1 MSGQSLRQ
9 TRRAFPIWSVAGAGI
24 CFLIVG
30 HLAASPQTVPSKHK
44 SLSPTPRPDIV
55 FVETPVLTSGP
66 LAERFPKGSR
76 IVRLDLRTAKSAP
89 VPLTEGFFAAADPQ
103 INFEGTKV
111 LFSGQKKQGER
122 WQIWEMDLNGSNK
135 RQVTQCTEDCFR
147 ARYLP
152 ENEIAFT
159 VEERNGTILQSYIGV
174 VKLDGAE
181 FRRITFGATTFQ
193 LETVLRDGR
202 IVASAPWPLV
212 DAKATNGSRLL
223 YTLRPDGTSLES
235 FRCEHAGVTIESEA
249 AELEDGSLV
258 FIQKA
263 RTGSPVGGELV
274 QIGQGAPRGT
284 ALGPRLRVYQSP
296 QQISEQ
302 ELLVAKA
309 VPAAGNSAKRFDL
322 YSVHL
327 KTGMLGER
335 LFADPELSSIE
346 AVPVVPRA
354 VPKHYWST
362 LNPESASGYFI
373 SLNSYLSADAP
384 RGHFSTPIAQV
395 RVLAPGP
402 GDGKER
408 NLGEAP
414 VESDGSFYVRVPA
427 NQPVR
432 FVLLDAEGQT
442 IREERSWVWT
452 RPGEERGCTGCHGDK
467 AIAPDNHWPLTLR
480 RFDTPTPLG
489 DNDHASKTSL
499 AK

>member
-1 MSGQSLRQ
+1 MAGQNLRQ
-9 TRRAFPIWSVAGAGI
+9 SRGAFPIWGVAGAAI

-30 HLAASPQTVPSKHK
+30 HLAASPRTLPTEQK

-55 FVETPVLTSGP
+55 FVETPAFTSGP
-66 LAERFPKGSR
+66 LAQRFPKGSR
-76 IVRLDLRTAKSAP
+76 IVRLELRTAKNAP
-89 VPLTEGFFAAADPQ
+89 VPLTDGFFAAADPQ
-103 INFEGTKV
+103 INFEGKKV
-111 LFSGQKKQGER
+111 LFSGQKNQGER
-122 WQIWEMDLNGSNK
+122 WQIWEMDLSGTDK
-135 RQVTQCTEDCFR
+135 RQVTQCAEDCVR
-147 ARYLP
+147 ATYLP
-152 ENEIAFT
+152 ANEIAFT
-159 VEERNGTILQSYIGV
+159 VEEVKGNDLHSYLAV
-174 VKLDGAE
+174 AKMDGSDL
-181 FRRITFGATTFQ
+181 RRITFGAAAFQ

-212 DAKATNGSRLL
+212 DAKETNGARLL
-223 YTLRPDGTSLES
+223 YTLRPDGTALES
-235 FRCEHAGVTIESEA
+235 FRCEHSGATIETEG

-263 RTGSPVGGELV
+263 RAGSPVGGELV
-274 QIGQGAPRGT
+274 QIRQGAPSAT
-284 ALGPRLRVYQSP
+284 ALGTRLAVYQSP
-296 QQISEQ
+296 QQLSEQ

-309 VPAAGNSAKRFDL
+309 SPAAASSAKRFDL
-322 YSVHL
+322 YTLNL
-327 KTGMLGER
+327 KTGTLGER
-335 LFADPELSSIE
+335 LFADARLSSVQ
-346 AVPVVPRA
+346 AVLVVPRA

-362 LNPESASGYFI
+362 LNSDSVTGYFI

-384 RGHFSTPIAQV
+384 RGHLSTPIAQV
-395 RVLAPGP
+395 RVLAPSPEG
-402 GDGKER
+402 GRER

-432 FVLLDAEGQT
+432 FVLLDAKGQT

-467 AIAPDNHWPLTLR
+467 AVAPDNHWPLTLR

-489 DNDHASKTSL
+489 ETEHVSKTSR